1 MSPPAFSR
9 IGLIAKPGDP
19 RTAGVLER
27 VAGHL
32 TARGVKLLMDSSSQ
46 PPGLSLPAIPIAEFA
61 GRCDAVLAIG
71 GDGTL
76 LGAARNL
83 AGTSLPLAGINLGR
97 LGFLADVSP
106 GELPQRLDEL
116 LAGQF
121 IPEQRAL
128 LDCAVLRQGAEAYH
142 AVALNDVVLHKWEL
156 ARMIEFSVRA
166 NGLAVATYR
175 ADGIV
180 VATPTGS
187 TAYSLS
193 AGGPIVHPDLDV
205 LVLAPICPHTLN
217 NRPLVIGGGSVLH
230 ICPAPGFHEH
240 SLVTLDGQTWQRLQA
255 GDEVRVTRY
264 ARRLTL
270 LHPPGY
276 HYYDTLRAK
285 LNWNA
290 HQI

>member
-1 MSPPAFSR
+1 MNPPAFAR
-9 IGLIAKPGDP
+9 IGLIAKPGDA
-19 RTAGVLER
+19 RTAAVVAR
-27 VAGHL
+27 VAAHL
-32 TARGVKLLMDSSSQ
+32 AARDVRLLADSASL
-46 PPGLSLPAIPIAEFA
+46 PDLGLPSLPAAQFT
-61 GRCDAVLAIG
+61 GQCDAVLAVG

-76 LGAARNL
+76 LGAARSL
-83 AGTSLPLAGINLGR
+83 AGTGLPLAGINLGR

-106 GELPQRLDEL
+106 EELPQRLDEL

-121 IPEQRAL
+121 IAEQRAL
-128 LDCAVLRQGAEAYH
+128 LDCAVLRDGAEAYH

-156 ARMIEFSVRA
+156 ARMIEFSLRA
-166 NGLAVATYR
+166 DGLSVADYR

-180 VATPTGS
+180 AATPTGS

-240 SLVTLDGQTWQRLQA
+240 SLVTLDGQTWQRLQP
-255 GDEVRVTRY
+255 GDEVRVTRH
-264 ARRLTL
+264 AQRLSL

-290 HQI
+290 RNI

>member
-1 MSPPAFSR
+1 MNPPAFAR
-9 IGLIAKPGDP
+9 IGLIAKPGDV
-19 RTAGVLER
+19 RTSTVVEC
-27 VAGHL
+27 VATL
-32 TARGVKLLMDSSSQ
+32 LRARGVELLADS
-46 PPGLSLPAIPIAEFA
+46 LSLPGAGLPALPATQFA
-61 GRCDAVLAIG
+61 GQCDAVLAVG

-76 LGAARNL
+76 LGAARSL
-83 AGTSLPLAGINLGR
+83 ADSGLPLAGINLGR
-97 LGFLADVSP
+97 LGFLADVAP
-106 GELPQRLDEL
+106 DELPRRLDEL

-121 IPEQRAL
+121 IAEQRAL
-128 LDCAVLRQGAEAYH
+128 LDCAVLRDGAEAYR

-156 ARMIEFSVRA
+156 ARMIEFSLRA
-166 NGLAVATYR
+166 DGLAVATYR

-180 VATPTGS
+180 AATPTGS

-240 SLVTLDGQTWQRLQA
+240 SLVTLDGQTWQRLQP
-255 GDEVRVTRY
+255 GDEVRVTRH

-290 HQI
+290 QQI